1 LQHALPEITR
11 KKIIEALF
19 EKYVGLRQE
28 DFGCELYMSEAE
40 VKELVNSR
48 MYVGGHG
55 YRHLWLNKEDK
66 IFQKSEIDLS
76 IKFPSS
82 IGASTENWIMCYPF
96 GSYNDQTIDILLD
109 TKCAVALTAEVD
121 KADLSVH
128 HPLKL
133 SRFDTN
139 DFSQ

>member
-1 LQHALPEITR
+1 
-11 KKIIEALF
+11 
-19 EKYVGLRQE
+19 
-28 DFGCELYMSEAE
+28 MSEAE
-40 VKELVNSR
+40 VKELVNSG

-66 IFQKSEIDLS
+66 ISQKSEIDLS

-109 TKCAVALTAEVD
+109 TKCAVVLNAEVD

-128 HPLKL
+128 HTLKL
-133 SRFDTN
+133 PRFDIN